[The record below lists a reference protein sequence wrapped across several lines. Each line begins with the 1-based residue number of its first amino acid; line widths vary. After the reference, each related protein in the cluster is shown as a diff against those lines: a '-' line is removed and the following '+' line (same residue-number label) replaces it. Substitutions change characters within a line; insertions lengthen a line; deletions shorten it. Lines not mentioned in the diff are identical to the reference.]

1 MQKTIIALAAAVMLG
16 SCGES
21 REGTFELKGKLSE
34 ANGET
39 IYLEKLVNPQPILVD
54 STSLDEE
61 GNFEFKNYTPKI
73 GFYRIKTTQDN
84 FAMLVLDSSDKIS
97 ITGSVKDLG
106 STVKVQGSPET
117 NLFQEFTEM
126 RKANRFQEDSLKVTF
141 QTVMGTLKMDSLK
154 MDSLSKIFQPVYE
167 AITEKYFRSVAD
179 KIKKNP
185 DKYASLP
192 WVQGMPPERYADVY
206 EALDKGLS
214 KKYPHDKSVRTMHDM
229 IEKILSVAVG
239 KEAPEIKLPTP
250 EGKELS
256 LSSFR
261 GKLVLID
268 FWASWCGPCRKEMPN
283 VVKVYKKY
291 HDKGFEIYGV
301 SLDQEMNRW
310 VEAIK
315 TDGITWPQVSDLK
328 YWNSEVVRTYGFDG
342 IPFTVLVDKDGKILA
357 KGLRGVELEKAI
369 ENALAGKSE
378 PQAKS

>member
-1 MQKTIIALAAAVMLG
+1 MQKTITILAAAVMLG
-16 SCGES
+16 GCNHS
-21 REGTFELKGKLSE
+21 REGSFELKGKLTE
-34 ANGET
+34 GNGET

-73 GFYRIKTTQDN
+73 GFYRIKTSQEN
-84 FAMLVLDSSDKIS
+84 FAMLVLDSADKIS

-106 STVKVQGSPET
+106 STMKVQGSPET
-117 NLFQEFTEM
+117 ALFQEFTEL
-126 RKANRFQEDSLKVTF
+126 RKANRFQEDSLKQAF
-141 QTVMGTLKMDSLK
+141 QSVMASMKMDSLK

-167 AITEKYFRSVAD
+167 AITEKYFRSVAE

-192 WVQGMPPERYADVY
+192 WVQGMPPEKYEDVY
-206 EALDKGLS
+206 IALDKGLS
-214 KKYPHDKSVRTMHDM
+214 KKYPHDKSVKTMHDM

-239 KEAPEIKLPTP
+239 KEAPDIKLPTP

-261 GKLVLID
+261 GKLVLVD
-268 FWASWCGPCRKEMPN
+268 FWASWCAPCRKEMPN

-291 HDKGFEIYGV
+291 HDKNFEIFGV
-301 SLDQEMNRW
+301 SLDQDMNRW

-315 TDGITWPQVSDLK
+315 SDGITWPQVSDLK
-328 YWNSEVVRTYGFDG
+328 YWNSEVVKTYGIEG

-357 KGLRGVELEKAI
+357 KGLRGPELEKAI
-369 ENALAGKSE
+369 ENVLAGKSVSE
-378 PQAKS
+378 VKS